1 MVPAASNAR
10 LAGRFDWIG
19 WSSRHVMWNP
29 DYIGKEYAPF
39 SIIVDAA
46 RIAAF
51 ADAIGETSPVY
62 REEVAAR
69 AAGYPAIPAPLTFC
83 FSLMM
88 DAEQSFLVHGDMDI
102 PIPKTVHGEQ
112 WFNYHAAMFAGDTI
126 TGRQKIADMFEKKG
140 GALQFIV
147 TETQMDN
154 QHGARVCDLKTS
166 IVILNS

>member
-1 MVPAASNAR
+1 
-10 LAGRFDWIG
+10 
-19 WSSRHVMWNP
+19 MWNL
-29 DYIGKEYAPF
+29 DFIGTEYPPF

-51 ADAIGETSPVY
+51 ADSIGEADPVY
-62 REEVAAR
+62 RDEAAAK
-69 AAGYPAIPAPLTFC
+69 AAGHPAIPAPLTFC

-88 DAEQSFLVHGDMDI
+88 DAEQSFLVHQDMDI

-112 WFNYHAAMFAGDTI
+112 WFNYHAPMFAGDMI

-147 TETQMDN
+147 TETRMDN
-154 QHGARVCDLKTS
+154 QDGIHVCDLKTS
-166 IVILNS
+166 IVILNN